1 MAALRTA
8 LLGAAGYTGAELIR
22 LIDLHPEL
30 ELTFVAARE
39 NAGHRLGEVI
49 PSLEGVRGLGDLVLE
64 TFEEGDA
71 TSLKGQVDVAFLA
84 LPHSASARLGGAL
97 YDAGIQVVDLSA
109 DFRLHDLATY
119 EKWYGPHPRPD
130 LLPKAVYGLPELY
143 EKELQS
149 ARLIA
154 SPGCYATSAILPLVP
169 LLRAGL
175 VALDAPFIV
184 DSKSGVSGAGRKPG
198 AAYHLPEAAEGIRP
212 YKVAG
217 THRHTPEI
225 EQEIS
230 AVAGR
235 SLSVL
240 FTPQLAPMSR
250 GILTNVYARAKP
262 GLTTLACL
270 EAAHK
275 YLESELVTVLPEG
288 RLPDTLHVRGSGRAQ
303 LGYAVDAR
311 TGLVLAMCAIDNLA
325 RGASAQAIYALN
337 VSRGFS
343 PVAGV
348 PRIAQFP

>member
-1 MAALRTA
+1 MSRLKVA

-30 ELTFVAARE
+30 ELVYVGARE
-39 NAGHRLGEVI
+39 NAGQKLGNVI
-49 PSLEGVRGLGDLVLE
+49 PALEGVRGLSDLVLE
-64 TFEEGDA
+64 AFDEGDA
-71 TSLKGQVDVAFLA
+71 ASLRGRVDVAFTA
-84 LPHSASARLGGAL
+84 LPHAASARLGGAL
-97 YDAGIQVVDLSA
+97 YDAGVQVIDLSA
-109 DFRLHDLATY
+109 DFRLRDLGTY
-119 EKWYGPHPRPD
+119 ETWYGPHPRPD

-143 EKELQS
+143 ARQLEG

-154 SPGCYATSAILPLVP
+154 CPGCYPTSAILPLVP

-175 VALDAPFIV
+175 ITLDHPIIV

-198 AAYHLPEAAEGIRP
+198 AAFHLPEAAEGMRP

-230 AVAGR
+230 VAAGR

-250 GILTNVYARAKP
+250 GILTNVYAGARA
-262 GLTTLACL
+262 GLKAKDCL
-270 EAAHK
+270 EAAK
-275 YLESELVTVLPEG
+275 SLLDSDLITILPEG

-303 LGYAVDAR
+303 LGYAVDER
-311 TGLVLAMCAIDNLA
+311 TGLVLGMCTIDNLA
-325 RGASAQAIYALN
+325 RGASAQAICALN
-337 VSRGFS
+337 LSRGWALS
-343 PVAGV
+343 TGV